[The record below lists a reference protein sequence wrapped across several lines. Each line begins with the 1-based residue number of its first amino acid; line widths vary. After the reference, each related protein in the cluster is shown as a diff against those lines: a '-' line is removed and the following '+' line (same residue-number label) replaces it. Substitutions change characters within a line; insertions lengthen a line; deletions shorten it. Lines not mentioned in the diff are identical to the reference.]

1 MKTLILL
8 LLAVA
13 PVFAGVEE
21 DWAVIVSMDAG
32 PTRKPANIEEAR
44 GLAKVHFARHAAL
57 VEKFLKDNPGDARAF
72 DARLRL
78 TAIRAAVGKMEDKQ
92 SLVDE
97 SMRLLQALERD
108 SAATPSQRAEA
119 GFRRVSLLM
128 QSLRGQ
134 ESDRRRD
141 LVAAARNFSIRHAG
155 DRRAPRVLVEVATI
169 CDNDPPLK
177 RRLLEEA
184 LEISKEESL
193 NRRIGDDLRRLALLD
208 KPLDL
213 KFPTVQGG
221 VFDIDKQRGRIVVL
235 VFWSAEAA
243 PSLIWMEDFRRALV
257 NLPADRIAVATVS
270 LDQNP
275 ERVAP
280 FLKEVSLPDWPSA
293 CDGKGWSGELVRRLG
308 INALPTVFILDQKG
322 VLRAVNARNSYEPW
336 IRKLIVQPDAS

>member
-78 TAIRAAVGKMEDKQ
+78 AAIRAAVGKMEDKQ